1 MNAQTLAVDFTNIA
15 RKAKGVE
22 SAANGMFSTLKA
34 EDVAD
39 LGHFNEVVRDAF
51 KINGWSQTA
60 GRPVAGSK
68 EKPAPDAVKLYV
80 STFRAAYRLGLD
92 VLSFE
97 TVGAMRNTIREIR
110 QASHQR
116 KLAEPPAPSRP
127 EMEGVDVKG
136 PDSLIGA
143 LWHDAMLLAEKIPT
157 DHQQEMEREVRM
169 VMQRF
174 LRFAPPELTLVP
186 AAA

>member
-1 MNAQTLAVDFTNIA
+1 MNTLASDFLNIA

-34 EDVAD
+34 EDVTD
-39 LGHFNEVVRDAF
+39 LNHFNERVREAF
-51 KINGWSQTA
+51 QANGWSQTA

-80 STFRAAYRLGLD
+80 SSFRAAYRLKLD

-97 TVGAMRNTIREIR
+97 TVGAMRNAIREVR
-110 QASHQR
+110 AAAHQR

-127 EMEGVDVKG
+127 EMEGVEVKT
-136 PDSLIGA
+136 PHTLIGA
-143 LWHDAMLLAEKIPT
+143 LWHDAIALAEEIPT
-157 DHQQEMEREVRM
+157 DAQQEFEREVRM

-174 LRFAPPELTLVP
+174 LRFAPPELTVVP
-186 AAA
+186 MAA